1 VPDALQRLTELSQEL
16 AGAFRPT
23 TIVELV
29 ARALTE
35 QVAPGRLSVML
46 LDADTNSLVVAYHNG
61 PRPATTD
68 EPLLQLALRRGP
80 LVLPDH
86 VAARAAELGVT
97 VGSPEPPSWLGAPI
111 VTVGRTIGA
120 VALEGNRPHALDDAA
135 LTFVRAVLAQAAIAL
150 ENARLVELLSSGK
163 REWEQTVD
171 AINQAI
177 CFIDSQGAV
186 RRANRVF
193 ADLIKLPVTALPGRP
208 WLTLLPPPWADPVA
222 RLLAGVGSGT
232 GPPSTQPVEVRAGER
247 VLVVTA
253 VPTGEPG
260 AAVLLF
266 EDQTDKRR
274 LQEQLL
280 QSEKMSAIG
289 QLIAGVAHDLNN
301 PLASVVGF
309 SDLLGEA
316 ADLPPRLAEPLAVI
330 RQEAERASSIV
341 RNLLSFA
348 RRQEG
353 ERQLQ
358 SIRPIVESTV
368 ALLRTQL
375 LASKID
381 LTMEAEPGLP
391 EVEVH
396 ANQIKQVF
404 VNIINNA
411 AQAIMGARRVHG
423 RIAVRVKC
431 WLDGVAVSIA
441 DNGPGMPESVAQ
453 RVFEPFFSTKSEGEG
468 TGLGLAI
475 CQGIVTEHGGRITTE
490 GGFGT
495 GATFT
500 VELPGGVRARPS
512 DIVPAEAVTAAAL
525 PPAPRPQPS
534 PPQPPPPPPGPV
546 EPLRIMVVDD
556 EPHILHYMQAT
567 LESWGHSVELAHDGS
582 QALKRA
588 LKQPFDVIIC
598 DLRMPRLGGR
608 EMFQSLSRMHPA
620 VAERIIF
627 ATGDTVRGDTLQ
639 FLEELGR
646 PFLRKPFK
654 LDELRRV
661 LAAVVKAPA

>member
-1 VPDALQRLTELSQEL
+1 MTQGSSAAELLTRLTALSQEL
-16 AGAFRPT
+16 AGAFRPV
-23 TIVELV
+23 TIVEIV
-29 ARALTE
+29 ARVLTE
-35 QVAPGRLSVML
+35 QLAPARLSVML
-46 LDADTNSLVVAYHNG
+46 LNVDSNRLVVTYHNG

-80 LVLPDH
+80 LVFPDK
-86 VAARAAELGVT
+86 VAARAAELDVK
-97 VGSPEPPSWLGAPI
+97 VDQPDPASWLGVPI
-111 VTVGRTIGA
+111 VAVSRTIGA
-120 VALEGNRPHALDDAA
+120 VAMEGESPNALDDAA
-135 LTFVRAVLAQAAIAL
+135 LMFTRAVLAQAGIAL
-150 ENARLVELLSSGK
+150 ENARLVELLSIGK

-171 AINQAI
+171 AFNQAI
-177 CFIDSQGAV
+177 CYVDPQGGV
-186 RRANRVF
+186 RRANRMF
-193 ADLIKLPVTALPGRP
+193 AELIKLPVTALPGRP
-208 WLTLLPPPWADPVA
+208 WLTLLPPSWVDPVA
-222 RLLAGVGSGT
+222 RLLTPEGA
-232 GPPSTQPVEVRAGER
+232 STPIEVRAGER
-247 VLVVTA
+247 TLLVTA
-253 VPTGEPG
+253 IPAGEPG

-266 EDQTDKRR
+266 EDQTEKRR

-316 ADLPPRLAEPLAVI
+316 ADVPPRLAEPLAVI
-330 RQEAERASSIV
+330 RQEAERASAIV

-358 SIRPIVESTV
+358 SIRPILESTHQ
-368 ALLRTQL
+368 LLKNQL
-375 LASKID
+375 LAARIELS
-381 LTMEAEPGLP
+381 LTFEPGLP

-411 AQAIMGARRVHG
+411 AHAIASTRAREGGG
-423 RIAVRVKC
+423 RIEIATKC
-431 WLDGVAVSIA
+431 EPDGLSVNIS
-441 DNGPGMPESVAQ
+441 DNGPGIPEAVAQ

-468 TGLGLAI
+468 TGLGLSI
-475 CQGIVTEHGGRITTE
+475 SLGIVKEHGGNISVNP
-490 GGFGT
+490 GGAGSGR

-500 VELPGGVRARPS
+500 VELPTGVRAERSPLARGAETEPA
-512 DIVPAEAVTAAAL
+512 PAE
-525 PPAPRPQPS
+525 RH
-534 PPQPPPPPPGPV
+534 
-546 EPLRIMVVDD
+546 ERLRVLVVDD

-567 LESWGHSVELAHDGS
+567 LESWGHEVVLAHDGS

-588 LKQPFDVIIC
+588 LMQPFDLIIC

-608 EMFQSLSRMHPA
+608 EMFHTLARMHPT
-620 VAERIIF
+620 VADRIIF

-646 PFLRKPFK
+646 PFLQKPFK
-654 LDELRRV
+654 LDALRRV
-661 LAAVVKAPA
+661 LAGVEKAGARG

>member
-1 VPDALQRLTELSQEL
+1 MLERLIALSQEL
-16 AGAFRPT
+16 AGAFRPA
-23 TIVELV
+23 TIVEIV
-29 ARALTE
+29 ARTLSE
-35 QVAPGRLSVML
+35 QLAPGRLSVML
-46 LDADTNSLVVAYHNG
+46 LDIDTNGLTVSHHNG

-80 LVLPDH
+80 LVFPDN
-86 VAARAAELGVT
+86 VVARAAELQVSLAGPV
-97 VGSPEPPSWLGAPI
+97 PASWLGAPI
-111 VTVGRTIGA
+111 VAVSRTIGA
-120 VALEGNRPHALDDAA
+120 VAMEGDRKNALDAGA
-135 LTFVRAVLAQAAIAL
+135 LLFTRAVLAQAGIAL

-171 AINQAI
+171 AFNQAI
-177 CFIDSQGAV
+177 CYIDPQGAV

-193 ADLIKLPVTALPGRP
+193 AELIKLPVTALPGRP
-208 WLTLLPPPWADPVA
+208 WLTLLPPSWVDPVA
-222 RLLAGVGSGT
+222 RLLTLEGAPAS
-232 GPPSTQPVEVRAGER
+232 VEIRAGER
-247 VLVVTA
+247 TLMVTA
-253 VPTGEPG
+253 IPTGEPG
-260 AAVLLF
+260 GAVLLF
-266 EDQTDKRR
+266 EDQSEKRR
-274 LQEQLL
+274 LQDQLL

-316 ADLPPRLAEPLAVI
+316 ADVPPRLAEPLAVI
-330 RQEAERASSIV
+330 RQEAERASAIV

-358 SIRPIVESTV
+358 SIRPILESTHQ
-368 ALLRTQL
+368 LLKNQL
-375 LASKID
+375 LAARIE
-381 LTMEAEPGLP
+381 LTLAFEPGLP

-411 AQAIMGARRVHG
+411 AQAIASTRAQEGGGKIQIVT
-423 RIAVRVKC
+423 KC
-431 WLDGVAVSIA
+431 EPDGLSVNIS
-441 DNGPGMPESVAQ
+441 DNGPGIPDAVAQ

-468 TGLGLAI
+468 TGLGLSI
-475 CQGIVTEHGGRITTE
+475 CLGIVKEHGGTMTVE
-490 GGFGT
+490 PGGAGSGR

-500 VELPGGVRARPS
+500 VELPTGVRTEVRPLAAG
-512 DIVPAEAVTAAAL
+512 AETQAV
-525 PPAPRPQPS
+525 PPARL
-534 PPQPPPPPPGPV
+534 
-546 EPLRIMVVDD
+546 ERLRVLVVDD

-567 LESWGHSVELAHDGS
+567 LESWGHEVVLARDGS

-588 LKQPFDVIIC
+588 LMQPFDLIIC

-608 EMFQSLSRMHPA
+608 EMFHTLARMHPT
-620 VAERIIF
+620 VADRIIF

-646 PFLRKPFK
+646 PFLQKPFK
-654 LDELRRV
+654 LDALRRV
-661 LAAVVKAPA
+661 LAGVVKVPA

>member
-1 VPDALQRLTELSQEL
+1 MTKPPAVTDVLRRLTELSQEL
-16 AGAFRPT
+16 AGAFRPA

-29 ARALTE
+29 ARAITE
-35 QVAPGRLSVML
+35 QLAPDRLSIML
-46 LDADTNSLVVAYHNG
+46 LDVPSNHLVVAYHDG

-68 EPLLQLALRRGP
+68 DPLLQLALRRGP
-80 LVLPDH
+80 LVLPEH
-86 VAARAAELGVT
+86 VAASAANLGVT
-97 VGSPEPPSWLGAPI
+97 VPAPEPGSWLGAPI
-111 VTVGRTIGA
+111 AAVGRTIGA
-120 VALEGNRPHALDDAA
+120 VALEGDKPGSFGEPALA
-135 LTFVRAVLAQAAIAL
+135 FVRAVLAQAAIAL

-177 CFIDSQGAV
+177 CFIDPTGAV

-208 WLTLLPPPWADPVA
+208 WITLLPAAWADPVG
-222 RLLAGVGSGT
+222 RLIGS
-232 GPPSTQPVEVRAGER
+232 PAVSPVEVRAGDR
-247 VLVVTA
+247 ILIVTA
-253 VPTGEPG
+253 IGTGEPG

-266 EDQTDKRR
+266 EDQTEKRR
-274 LQEQLL
+274 LQDQLL

-309 SDLLGEA
+309 ADLLGEA
-316 ADLPPRLAEPLAVI
+316 EDVPERLEEPLAVI
-330 RQEAERASSIV
+330 RQEAERASGIV

-358 SIRPIVESTV
+358 SIRPILESTI
-368 ALLRTQL
+368 LLLKNQL
-375 LASKID
+375 MAHRVE
-381 LTMEAEPGLP
+381 LTFTAEPGLP

-411 AQAIMGARRVHG
+411 AQAIRSAGTSGG
-423 RIAVRVKC
+423 RITVLAKC
-431 WLDGVAVSIA
+431 WLDGVAVSIS

-453 RVFEPFFSTKSEGEG
+453 HVFEPFFSTKSEGEG
-468 TGLGLAI
+468 TGLGLSI
-475 CQGIVTEHGGRITTE
+475 CHGIVKEHGGSMTVDP
-490 GGFGT
+490 GLGS

-500 VELPGGVRARPS
+500 VELPGASQGRLASATDLVAEAPAS
-512 DIVPAEAVTAAAL
+512 AEAVAPAA
-525 PPAPRPQPS
+525 PHER
-534 PPQPPPPPPGPV
+534 
-546 EPLRIMVVDD
+546 LRVLVVDD

-567 LESWGHSVELAHDGS
+567 LESWGHEVVLAPDGS

-588 LKQPFDVIIC
+588 LTQPFDLIIC

-608 EMFQSLSRMHPA
+608 EMYQTLAQMHPA
-620 VAERIIF
+620 VAGRMVF

-639 FLEELGR
+639 FLERLGR
-646 PFLRKPFK
+646 PFLQKPFK

-661 LAAVVKAPA
+661 LADVKSPA

>member
-1 VPDALQRLTELSQEL
+1 VSRRASVADVLNRLTALSQEL
-16 AGAFRPT
+16 AGTFRPV
-23 TIVELV
+23 TIVEII
-29 ARALTE
+29 ARVLTE
-35 QVAPGRLSVML
+35 QLAPGRLSIML
-46 LDADTNSLVVAYHNG
+46 LDVDTNRLVVNHHNG

-68 EPLLQLALRRGP
+68 DPLLQLALRRGP
-80 LVLPDH
+80 LVFPDT
-86 VAARAAELGVT
+86 VAKRAAELGV
-97 VGSPEPPSWLGAPI
+97 VVEKPVPASWLGAPI
-111 VTVGRTIGA
+111 VAVSRTIGA
-120 VALEGNRPHALDDAA
+120 AALEGDSKNAMDDDA
-135 LTFVRAVLAQAAIAL
+135 LVFTRAVLAQAGIAL

-171 AINQAI
+171 AFNQAI
-177 CFIDSQGAV
+177 CYVDPQGAV
-186 RRANRVF
+186 RRANRMF
-193 ADLIKLPVTALPGRP
+193 AELIKLPVTALTGRP
-208 WLTLLPPPWADPVA
+208 WLTLVPPAWVDPIA
-222 RLLAGVGSGT
+222 RLLTPEGANT
-232 GPPSTQPVEVRAGER
+232 AADVRSGER
-247 VLVVTA
+247 TLVVA
-253 VPTGEPG
+253 AIPAGEPG

-266 EDQTDKRR
+266 EDQTEKRR

-316 ADLPPRLAEPLAVI
+316 PDVPPRLAEPLAVI

-358 SIRPIVESTV
+358 SIRPILESTHQ
-368 ALLRTQL
+368 LLKNQL
-375 LASKID
+375 LAARIE
-381 LTMEAEPGLP
+381 LTLTFEPGLP

-404 VNIINNA
+404 INIINNA
-411 AQAIMGARRVHG
+411 AQAIASTRAKQGGG
-423 RIAVRVKC
+423 RIDIVTRC
-431 WLDGVAVSIA
+431 EPDGLSVNIS
-441 DNGPGMPESVAQ
+441 DNGPGIPEALVQ
-453 RVFEPFFSTKSEGEG
+453 RIFEPFFSTKSEGEG
-468 TGLGLAI
+468 TGLGLSI
-475 CQGIVTEHGGRITTE
+475 CHGIVKEHGGDITVE
-490 GGFGT
+490 PGGAGSGS

-500 VELPGGVRARPS
+500 VQLPTGIRVELSPHVSGVSAESGRAERP
-512 DIVPAEAVTAAAL
+512 EH
-525 PPAPRPQPS
+525 
-534 PPQPPPPPPGPV
+534 
-546 EPLRIMVVDD
+546 LRVLVVDD

-567 LESWGHSVELAHDGS
+567 LESWGHEVAVANDGS

-588 LKQPFDVIIC
+588 LLQPFDLIIC

-608 EMFQSLSRMHPA
+608 EMFQTLARMHPT
-620 VAERIIF
+620 VADRIIF

-646 PFLRKPFK
+646 PFLQKPFK
-654 LDELRRV
+654 LDALRRV
-661 LAAVVKAPA
+661 LAGVVKVPA